1 MMLFW
6 GVIPACRLQ
15 APFLPKLKGRTD
27 YQYFDPE
34 FTAEPPRLTPRSGQA
49 LLPDE
54 QAVFEG
60 FSYTEG
66 SAAAGGPRETVI

>member
-1 MMLFW
+1 MCVF
-6 GVIPACRLQ
+6 GDTYGAINVQ
-15 APFLPKLKGRTD
+15 APFLPKLKGKTD

-34 FTAEPPRLTPRSGQA
+34 FTAEPPRLTPRSGPT

-60 FSYTEG
+60 FSYT
-66 SAAAGGPRETVI
+66 AAGSSRETVI